1 MAKINAAVN
10 LFAGAAVKPK
20 ETKKTPDK
28 KIIPAPV
35 LGEKIGQYNDLK
47 ATIEATTG
55 QLKMIEGDIK
65 TEGRRIW
72 LEQYQQQR
80 CTPENFLIQD
90 KSGATCMFICIDKY
104 MMVDQTKAEILQNY
118 DGLLSEKT
126 VYTFNPELVDKYA
139 AVLSNLIMNC
149 KDIAEE
155 DKTKLISGERTYSI
169 EKGSINRLLQYDNP
183 AQVLELMNPIV
194 SLKK

>member
-1 MAKINAAVN
+1 
-10 LFAGAAVKPK
+10 
-20 ETKKTPDK
+20 
-28 KIIPAPV
+28 
-35 LGEKIGQYNDLK
+35 
-47 ATIEATTG
+47 
-55 QLKMIEGDIK
+55 
-65 TEGRRIW
+65 
-72 LEQYQQQR
+72 
-80 CTPENFLIQD
+80 
-90 KSGATCMFICIDKY
+90 MFICIDKY
-104 MMVDQTKAEILQNY
+104 TMVDQTKAEILQNY